1 MYVGFWMNE
10 DYVLLSTPGKKKKN
24 HNFNQFGKLQKVST
38 FKKKIIK
45 EDIVIK

>member
-1 MYVGFWMNE
+1 MWGFEWMKTMYYFQLQE
-10 DYVLLSTPGKKKKN
+10 KKKN